1 MNERRHLPVSGYTL
15 LSQLNNSDMNK
26 IITQNSQE
34 IYIHIFLLA
43 LTSVTALRIVMMDV
57 PSPVTAGES
66 VELTCSYDLE
76 GDRLY
81 SVKYYKNG

>member
-1 MNERRHLPVSGYTL
+1 MFAVLLLTL
-15 LSQLNNSDMNK
+15 LWATDSSLGLK
-26 IITQNSQE
+26 
-34 IYIHIFLLA
+34 
-43 LTSVTALRIVMMDV
+43 IVMMDV

-66 VELTCSYDLE
+66 VEMTCSYDLE

>member
-1 MNERRHLPVSGYTL
+1 MTMRRRIVIVVTSFLVLLWSTMDLCSGL
-15 LSQLNNSDMNK
+15 K
-26 IITQNSQE
+26 
-34 IYIHIFLLA
+34 
-43 LTSVTALRIVMMDV
+43 IVMMDV

-66 VELTCSYDLE
+66 VEMTCSYDLE